1 MLSNKGLEA
10 YLLELDSSWGI
21 GYFLIKVSNDPF
33 LWRREPVHVL
43 IQPYSLY
50 FIWQLDLFIIQVM
63 VNINTSK

>member
-21 GYFLIKVSNDPF
+21 SYFLIKVYNDPF
-33 LWRREPVHVL
+33 LWRREPMYVL

-50 FIWQLDLFIIQVM
+50 FIWQLDLFINQVM
-63 VNINTSK
+63 VNYQYK